1 MLTEEELSYAI
12 LTEDEYIMEC
22 IKEAILGVIQGWGG
36 LLVAAALIRGVM

>member
-22 IKEAILGVIQGWGG
+22 IKGTILGVIQGWCG